1 MHEFF
6 YGAQSS
12 TYSFIR
18 VPTVLFTDD
27 QYKYVSA
34 EAKVLYGLLLA
45 RMDLSAKNGWLD
57 DQGRVYII
65 CTLSEIMEKLNC
77 ADNKATKLMNELEDK
92 CGLIER
98 KRQGLGKPNLI
109 YVKQKALLDQF
120 LEKGAIS
127 QAQHDKSLHDL
138 IEKMGEIC

>member
-1 MHEFF
+1 MHEYF

-98 KRQGLGKPNLI
+98 KRQGLGKPTT
-109 YVKQKALLDQF
+109 
-120 LEKGAIS
+120 
-127 QAQHDKSLHDL
+127 H
-138 IEKMGEIC
+138 

>member
-1 MHEFF
+1 MGKPEIQLSGKSRFGTRKSSARRWVVWMHEYF

-27 QYKYVSA
+27 QYKYISA

-65 CTLSEIMEKLNC
+65 CTLSEIMEKL
-77 ADNKATKLMNELEDK
+77 
-92 CGLIER
+92 
-98 KRQGLGKPNLI
+98 
-109 YVKQKALLDQF
+109 
-120 LEKGAIS
+120 
-127 QAQHDKSLHDL
+127 
-138 IEKMGEIC
+138 

>member
-1 MHEFF
+1 MQEYF

-77 ADNKATKLMNELEDK
+77 ADNKATKL
-92 CGLIER
+92 IT
-98 KRQGLGKPNLI
+98 
-109 YVKQKALLDQF
+109 A
-120 LEKGAIS
+120 
-127 QAQHDKSLHDL
+127 
-138 IEKMGEIC
+138 

>member
-1 MHEFF
+1 MHEYF

-65 CTLSEIMEKLNC
+65 CTLSEI
-77 ADNKATKLMNELEDK
+77 
-92 CGLIER
+92 
-98 KRQGLGKPNLI
+98 
-109 YVKQKALLDQF
+109 
-120 LEKGAIS
+120 IS
-127 QAQHDKSLHDL
+127 VS
-138 IEKMGEIC
+138 